1 MPTDKTLVCRRCK
14 VMPKL
19 IKEEGRSDTVRC
31 PICGASA
38 DLHVASRV
46 AAKYELHTN
55 IADDLSDNIA
65 RIVKGSKFIRHVRH
79 NRPKMSA
86 PAFTFK

>member
-1 MPTDKTLVCRRCK
+1 MPTEKTLVCRRVCK

-19 IKEEGRSDTVRC
+19 VKEEGRSDTVRC

-38 DLHVASRV
+38 DLHVALRV

-55 IADDLSDNIA
+55 IADDLSVNIA
-65 RIVKGSKFIRHVRH
+65 RIVKGSKLVRRVS
-79 NRPKMSA
+79 RP
-86 PAFTFK
+86 